1 MPLWG
6 RMDALLAVDGLV
18 KRYGKREALRGVSFA
33 VRPGELVALLGPN
46 GAGKS
51 TTLSILASLIA
62 PDGGSVTIAGHR
74 LPDGAR
80 AAKRAIG
87 FVPQQV
93 SVYPTLTA
101 RENLR
106 FFARMQGLGRAAA
119 ASAAATGLAIVA
131 LEPRADDLVATFS
144 GGMRRRLNLA
154 CGILHAPRVVLLD
167 EPTVG
172 VDPQSRERI
181 YDAVATLRH
190 DGAAILYSTHYM
202 EEAERLCD
210 RVVLLDGGTVVATGS
225 PAELVS
231 QAGMTSR
238 IRVRTARTLPSGWLD
253 GVDGARIVGGSGSEV
268 VVALDAPSDVSAAL
282 LCASRAGGEI
292 IELNFH
298 RPNLADVFF
307 AMTGRALRDES
318 ATGAILQ

>member
-1 MPLWG
+1 MG

-18 KRYGKREALRGVSFA
+18 KRYGKRAALRGVTFT
-33 VRPGELVALLGPN
+33 VRAGEVVALLGPN

-51 TTLSILASLIA
+51 TTLSILASLLA
-62 PDGGSVTIAGHR
+62 PDGGSVAVAGHR

-80 AAKRAIG
+80 EAKRAIG
-87 FVPQQV
+87 FVPQQI
-93 SVYPTLTA
+93 SLYPTLTA

-119 ASAAATGLAIVA
+119 AEATIRGLALVA
-131 LEPRADDLVATFS
+131 LEERADELVATFS

-154 CGILHAPRVVLLD
+154 CGIVHAPRVLLLD

-181 YDAVATLRH
+181 YEAVTALTRG
-190 DGAAILYSTHYM
+190 GAAVLYSTHDM

-210 RVVLLDGGTVVATGS
+210 RVVLLDGGIVVATGS

-231 QAGMTSR
+231 QAGMSSR
-238 IRVRTARTLPSGWLD
+238 IHLRTVRTLPSGWLD
-253 GVDGARIVGGSGSEV
+253 GVGGARVVGGAGSEAL
-268 VVALDAPSDVSAAL
+268 VALDEPSDVSTTL

-292 IELNFH
+292 VELTFH

-318 ATGAILQ
+318 GASAALH